1 MRLAIQRLLP
11 VALILALGCTRGR
24 DHVIPDAMV
33 IRDGATVVA
42 HARGTRVESAI
53 VIPAGGATRPLT
65 VRFLDRDGREI
76 DDTDYVLEVIAVDP
90 GMAQWQHDEPGGFT
104 GSLEG
109 GAPGTA
115 VLMFQWMHLWPRR
128 HKDRDWPVEVTVSP

>member
-11 VALILALGCTRGR
+11 VALIFAIGCTRGR
-24 DHVIPDAMV
+24 DHIIPDAMV

-42 HARGTRVESAI
+42 HARGTHVESTI
-53 VIPAGGATRPLT
+53 VIPAGGASQPLT

-76 DDTDYVLEVIAVDP
+76 EDRDYTLEVLAVDP
-90 GMAQWQHDEPGGFT
+90 DVAQWQAAPGGFT
-104 GSLEG
+104 GTLEG
-109 GAPGTA
+109 GNPGTA
-115 VLMFQWMHLWPRR
+115 VLVFQWIHTFPRP